1 MNIYAILG
9 IFRPCF
15 LFLFFMENDF
25 FKPTHPTKVWK
36 IHTFFEGF
44 PKWLFRQNLLLEP
57 DFYLTKDEE
66 EWIHQLI
73 KNHLRISLE
82 RTTPQLHE
90 VKHLYCLLYDNKNA
104 MYVYLNFF
112 EMMLRRQLRQM
123 DCDRSTENHG
133 LFAEANR

>member
-1 MNIYAILG
+1 M
-9 IFRPCF
+9 FF
-15 LFLFFMENDF
+15 LFLFL
-25 FKPTHPTKVWK
+25 WK
-36 IHTFFEGF
+36 LTISNPPSPLKFGKFHTEGF
-44 PKWLFRQNLLLEP
+44 PKLFRQNLLLEP
-57 DFYLTKDEE
+57 DFYFTEDEE

-104 MYVYLNFF
+104 MYIFKFFF